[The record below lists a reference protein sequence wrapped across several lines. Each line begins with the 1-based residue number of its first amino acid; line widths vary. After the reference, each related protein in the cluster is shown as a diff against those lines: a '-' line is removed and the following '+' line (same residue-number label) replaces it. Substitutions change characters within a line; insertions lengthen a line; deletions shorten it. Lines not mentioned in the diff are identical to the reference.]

1 VKRYFKPLWK
11 PGHLL
16 DNKLKSCSYCF
27 LLAQRSK
34 SNAAAVKIAPFAECN
49 HVFSKGTDRLRLC
62 QGRLDSILLDEA
74 ANLVC
79 QQQISMLGF
88 PAQFDRIFR
97 VTHNSLKRHQLAVLA
112 PFAAHRRFDQP

>member
-1 VKRYFKPLWK
+1 MSVPIARSRDCKISSRAATS
-11 PGHLL
+11 G
-16 DNKLKSCSYCF
+16 DSSG
-27 LLAQRSK
+27 LLAIKSGALHFQRQCESH
-34 SNAAAVKIAPFAECN
+34 AAAVKIAPFAECN
-49 HVFSKGTDRLRLC
+49 HLFSKGTDRLRLC

-97 VTHNSLKRHQLAVLA
+97 VMHNSLKRHQLDVLA
-112 PFAAHRRFDQP
+112 PS

>member
-1 VKRYFKPLWK
+1 M
-11 PGHLL
+11 
-16 DNKLKSCSYCF
+16 KL
-27 LLAQRSK
+27 
-34 SNAAAVKIAPFAECN
+34 IACEDRPSAECN
-49 HVFSKGTDRLRLC
+49 HLFSKGTDRLR

-74 ANLVC
+74 PNLVC

>member
-1 VKRYFKPLWK
+1 MIASIFFISSFSFQ
-11 PGHLL
+11 
-16 DNKLKSCSYCF
+16 KL
-27 LLAQRSK
+27 SK
-34 SNAAAVKIAPFAECN
+34 SHAAAVKIVPYAECN
-49 HVFSKGTDRLRLC
+49 HLFSKGTDRLC

-97 VTHNSLKRHQLAVLA
+97 DA
-112 PFAAHRRFDQP
+112 

>member
-1 VKRYFKPLWK
+1 
-11 PGHLL
+11 
-16 DNKLKSCSYCF
+16 
-27 LLAQRSK
+27 
-34 SNAAAVKIAPFAECN
+34 VKIVPFAECN
-49 HVFSKGTDRLRLC
+49 QLFSKGTDRLC

-97 VTHNSLKRHQLAVLA
+97 DA
-112 PFAAHRRFDQP
+112 